1 MRALCYN
8 TCFPTWVVYSST
20 TGLLVNNKGM
30 MSFKSKLIF
39 INNVNDLQEQQKEAS
54 EAAEAEVIIRIPSV
68 TN

>member
-1 MRALCYN
+1 
-8 TCFPTWVVYSST
+8 
-20 TGLLVNNKGM
+20 